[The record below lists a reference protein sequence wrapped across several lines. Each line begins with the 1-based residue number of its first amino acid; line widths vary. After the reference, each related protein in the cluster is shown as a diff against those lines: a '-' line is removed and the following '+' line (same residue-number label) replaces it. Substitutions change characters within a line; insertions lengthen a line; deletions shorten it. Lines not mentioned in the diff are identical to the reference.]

1 MPAQTS
7 GSFVWPS
14 EPKREPS
21 RFGWDLSRACFVLAL
36 FAAPALAAA
45 QATSSCQGPA
55 DIEKAIAV
63 HPTAAAYDALGA
75 HFADEQKIG
84 CAISAFESAVKL
96 DPGSW
101 QGRYNLGIALFT
113 YGKTQ
118 RATVELGEASKL
130 NPGSPQVLLPLGFAL
145 SKIGKNDDA
154 IRAFQ
159 GILEKDPQSVK
170 ALDGLTKAYIEE
182 KRYTAAIAALKNAPA
197 DEVLQL
203 NLAIAYSKSGDVN
216 SALST
221 MQSIVKEHPDYAQA
235 HFNLGIVYTQQDR
248 FGEAAQEFDQALRI
262 EPSDDVTRV
271 SYLKALVVLA
281 QFDKAQPIAS
291 AYLQRKPRDFDA
303 LYLNGV
309 VNRGLGNY
317 ADAEKELRA
326 AVRLKPADFEATYN
340 LGFVLAHVGKAAE
353 AKPVLEEALKV
364 QPESSK
370 ARFQLAN
377 VLRTLGEGDESKKQL
392 ALFEKEKAAEGQEL
406 AANVTAN
413 QANQDLETG
422 DAQTAVAKYQD
433 AIAKD
438 PKNARTYYNL
448 ALALERTGDES
459 GERDALVKAEQLDA
473 NLAPVHN
480 QLGMLALKAN
490 QAAQAEKEFQT
501 AITLDPEYAE
511 AQSNLGVLYGQTGR
525 ASDAE
530 QLFRKATENN
540 PKYGQA
546 FANLGIIL
554 ASEGRF
560 ADAAQAL
567 DSATRLEPN
576 NPGSLS
582 AYAMVLV
589 RLGRSSEAMPL
600 FHKVVELDPK
610 SAGAHLNLGI
620 ALADGFDLNGALLEF
635 STAVQLDPQSA
646 MAHYNKGRV
655 LLDLQRNA
663 EAKPELETAVKL
675 DTSQADSWY
684 LLGLI
689 ARQAGEADAAIVS
702 FRKAIAARP
711 DNAEAEFMLGKEL
724 ERKGDSAGAA
734 QCWRK
739 AIELRPQYS
748 EALYS
753 LARVLSKTNPDEAK
767 RLQAQF
773 EHLQEEQH
781 IMDRAQ
787 SLGNFALASA
797 DAHDWPQAVS
807 QLKEAIQVCGN
818 CSARPQLHKDLGL
831 IYCHSGDMKSG
842 RAELLEAQKLDPSDA
857 DIGKAL
863 SVINTQS
870 RP

>member
-1 MPAQTS
+1 MRL
-7 GSFVWPS
+7 S
-14 EPKREPS
+14 EPKRGLL
-21 RFGWDLSRACFVLAL
+21 RLSWNLLEAFFACVVLMTHAI
-36 FAAPALAAA
+36 AAA
-45 QATSSCQGPA
+45 QSASPCHGPA
-55 DIEKAIAV
+55 DIEKAIAA

-75 HFADEQKIG
+75 HFANEQKFN

-101 QGRYNLGIALFT
+101 QGHYNLGIALFT
-113 YGKTQ
+113 SGKAQ
-118 RATVELGEASKL
+118 RAAVELGAASKL
-130 NPGSPQVLLPLGFAL
+130 NPGSEQVLLPLGFAL
-145 SKIGKNDDA
+145 SKTGRNDEA
-154 IRAFQ
+154 IQAFQ
-159 GILEKDPQSVK
+159 QIIEKDSQSVK

-203 NLAIAYSKSGDVN
+203 NLAIAYSKNGDVN
-216 SALST
+216 SALKT
-221 MQSIVKEHPDYAQA
+221 MQTIVQEHPDYAQA

-248 FGEAAQEFDQALRI
+248 FGEAAQEFEQALHI
-262 EPSDDVTRV
+262 DPTDDVTRV
-271 SYLKALVVLA
+271 SYLQALVVLA

-291 AYLQRKPRDFDA
+291 AYLQRKPHDFDA

-317 ADAEKELRA
+317 AEAEKELRA
-326 AVRLKPADFEATYN
+326 AVRMKPADFEASYN
-340 LGFVLAHVGKAAE
+340 LGFVLAHEGKAAE
-353 AKPVLEEALKV
+353 AKPVLEQALKV
-364 QPESSK
+364 QPNSSK

-377 VLRTLGEGDESKKQL
+377 VLRTLGQGEESKKQL

-422 DAQTAVAKYQD
+422 DAQTAVAKYRD

-448 ALALERTGDES
+448 ALALERTGDEG
-459 GERDALVKAEQLDA
+459 GERDALTKAEELDA

-480 QLGMLALKAN
+480 QLGMLDLKAN
-490 QAAQAEKEFQT
+490 RATEAEKEFQT
-501 AITLDPEYAE
+501 AISLDPEYAE
-511 AQSNLGVLYGQTGR
+511 AQNNLGVLYGQTDR
-525 ASDAE
+525 ASEAE

-567 DSATRLEPN
+567 DSATKLEPN

-589 RLGRSSEAMPL
+589 RLNRSSEAMPL
-600 FHKVVELDPK
+600 FRKVVELDPK

-620 ALADGFDLNGALLEF
+620 ALADGFDLNGALAEF

-646 MAHYNKGRV
+646 IAHYNKGRV
-655 LLDLQRNA
+655 LLDLQRNG

-675 DTSQADSWY
+675 DAGQADCWY

-689 ARQAGEADAAIVS
+689 ARQAGDADTAIAS

-724 ERKGDSAGAA
+724 ERKGALAEAA

-818 CSARPQLHKDLGL
+818 CTARPQLYKDLGL
-831 IYCHSGDMKSG
+831 IYCHSGDMKNG
-842 RAELLEAQKLDPSDA
+842 RVELLEARKLNPSDA
-857 DIGKAL
+857 DIAKAL
-863 SVINTQS
+863 ALIDTQS
-870 RP
+870 RR